1 MYALL
6 RLQFDLQKKTLLFLL
21 VALLIILVLFS
32 SAIPTSLPFIA
43 FILSTN
49 LLMSSILLS
58 NKSFSYVLHT
68 MPIKREHIVKSSAF
82 TSSLLVTIIFAILL
96 PFQIKEGIAHD
107 NIHES
112 VGIFIGFFSS
122 SLLANVVQHYFIFTN
137 EKLQISSGENALT
150 LVGTMFVV
158 MAPHAIFCLIG
169 SEETFYLRMMIMP
182 LITCLL
188 YYFILKIIIRH
199 YKKKEIV

>member
-21 VALLIILVLFS
+21 VGLLIILILFS
-32 SAIPTSLPFIA
+32 SSIPTNLPFIA

-49 LLMSSILLS
+49 LSMSSTFLS
-58 NKSFSYVLHT
+58 NKNFYYILHT
-68 MPIKREHIVKSSAF
+68 MPIKREHIVKSSIF
-82 TSSLLVTIIFAILL
+82 SSSLLVTIIFTILL
-96 PFQIKEGIAHD
+96 PFQIKEGIAHE

-137 EKLQISSGENALT
+137 EKLQISSGENT
-150 LVGTMFVV
+150 LSSSWYNICHHDSSRDYFV
-158 MAPHAIFCLIG
+158 
-169 SEETFYLRMMIMP
+169 
-182 LITCLL
+182 
-188 YYFILKIIIRH
+188 
-199 YKKKEIV
+199 